1 MLSGFWSLPGGD
13 RALSRV
19 DPFRLSWPDEFD
31 RMARRLEEDM
41 WRRHRILEELE
52 DSLWRD
58 SLLFFNNPE
67 RSRLASQD
75 FSRSISSS
83 VEHHQHGKEHTFKRS
98 ITVNGKTDTVTAKY
112 DGEKT
117 VVTYDGDKTVEL
129 PGFYDITVD
138 VVKQGNE
145 VTKAIDDK
153 LANMNKQLRGEL
165 GMGDTQMKLEQQGQ
179 QQQGQQ
185 QQQQQ
190 QIPHQ
195 AS

>member
-1 MLSGFWSLPGGD
+1 
-13 RALSRV
+13 
-19 DPFRLSWPDEFD
+19 
-31 RMARRLEEDM
+31 MARRLEEDM
-41 WRRHRILEELE
+41 WRRQHILEELE

-58 SLLFFNNPE
+58 SLMFFNNPE
-67 RSRLASQD
+67 RSRLDSQD
-75 FSRSISSS
+75 FGRSISSS

-98 ITVNGKTDTVTAKY
+98 VTVNGKTDTVTAKY

-117 VVTYDGDKTVEL
+117 VVTYDKDKTVEL

-145 VTKAIDDK
+145 ATRAIDDK
-153 LANMNKQLRGEL
+153 LANMNRQLRGEL
-165 GMGDTQMKLEQQGQ
+165 GMGDAQKTLEQGKEA
-179 QQQGQQ
+179 QQ